1 VDKQIFPPLI
11 ATNTDLIGWISDCR
25 ETRSKLLQEKNS
37 AQILVDETLL
47 CPDSKIYDLRA
58 TTDYYETSETL
69 RENFAAMSDT
79 EQDQSVPLTDQLKVA
94 KAAIAARHNRI
105 FLQDYDNY
113 QAKLTGS
120 QKCCACHSS

>member
-1 VDKQIFPPLI
+1 MD
-11 ATNTDLIGWISDCR
+11 IGW
-25 ETRSKLLQEKNS
+25 LYLQH
-37 AQILVDETLL
+37 
-47 CPDSKIYDLRA
+47 
-58 TTDYYETSETL
+58 SETL
-69 RENFAAMSDT
+69 RENFAALSDT
-79 EQDQSVPLTDQLKVA
+79 EQDLSLPLTHQLKVA